1 MNEDG
6 RIAGKLADF
15 FGGTEEHRIELLAP
29 GGQRIHE
36 MNCED
41 NPKCSKLDQAEKTK
55 LDLVVCICTGV
66 WLIFDASDGATALEY
81 NRRIERAVGSNRKG
95 SPYEDAAVYI
105 MQRKVLPRQERG
117 AATIEGLTAADCN
130 GMDPVKFLMGG
141 SATAKVMIREA
152 VARYCAETG
161 MGSAA
166 DSGN

>member
-1 MNEDG
+1 MEE

-36 MNCED
+36 IYCEENPRYLKND
-41 NPKCSKLDQAEKTK
+41 NREK
-55 LDLVVCICTGV
+55 VAPCECTGV

-105 MQRKVLPRQERG
+105 MQRKVLARQERG
-117 AATIEGLTAADCN
+117 AATIEGLTPEDCN